1 MVYDDSGRASSVL
14 ILLLFDA
21 RMELLRFFDYF
32 RFLTKVIFIWSKL
45 IQTFIRL
52 IENRITITLP
62 PFSLVKLA

>member
-21 RMELLRFFDYF
+21 RMELLELFDYF

>member
-21 RMELLRFFDYF
+21 RMELLELFDYF

-52 IENRITITLP
+52 IENRITITLSSFLP
-62 PFSLVKLA
+62 C

>member
-1 MVYDDSGRASSVL
+1 MVYDDSGRASLVL

-21 RMELLRFFDYF
+21 RMELLRLFDYF

-52 IENRITITLP
+52 IENRITITLSSFLP
-62 PFSLVKLA
+62 C